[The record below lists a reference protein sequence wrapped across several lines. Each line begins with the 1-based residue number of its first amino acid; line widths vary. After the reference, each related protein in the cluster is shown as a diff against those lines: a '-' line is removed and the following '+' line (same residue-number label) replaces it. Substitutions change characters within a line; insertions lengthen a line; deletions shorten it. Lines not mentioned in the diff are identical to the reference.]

1 MMTMLANGLTQ
12 PVRYAAHRSASTAP
26 GILLRPTRPADAC
39 TALPD
44 KEVFIANPQSPA
56 TVSHPLIEWYDASQM
71 LTTPPPVDMRP
82 PMDWDVERGVRRMN
96 DRESRPLTRSGPAVR
111 QVVCKSGEKV
121 ARDLSADET
130 AKTGTQLTW
139 TLLTGKDGRG
149 VSSRAPML
157 CISAERAL
165 TAVAARTSNRL
176 RDTSI
181 T

>member
-1 MMTMLANGLTQ
+1 MLANGLAQ
-12 PVRYAAHRSASTAP
+12 PVRYAAHHSASIAP
-26 GILLRPTRPADAC
+26 GILLRPTLPADAR

-44 KEVFIANPQSPA
+44 KEVFIANPQFPA
-56 TVSHPLIEWYDASQM
+56 TVSHPPIEWYDASQM
-71 LTTPPPVDMRP
+71 LTTPPPVDMRSKSTG
-82 PMDWDVERGVRRMN
+82 DVERGVRCMN
-96 DRESRPLTRSGPAVR
+96 DRESRPLTRSGPLVR

-130 AKTGTQLTW
+130 AETGTQLTW